1 VVGDDAGAELEVEAL
16 VAGAAEVVGAAVLV
30 ELLQAAASTVR
41 TAPTSSQGLRVI
53 MAGEP
58 SLLVTS

>member
-1 VVGDDAGAELEVEAL
+1 
-16 VAGAAEVVGAAVLV
+16 LV

-41 TAPTSSQGLRVI
+41 AATRVSKGLRAI